1 LFQDLHRALLKVENI
16 LDINKYKNLKER
28 FHMNKSVEL
37 KHDVVVIGG
46 GPGGLSA
53 AISAAREGADV
64 LLVERNSML
73 GGAAA
78 SGLGVLGY
86 LDSKGRKSLGGLAQ
100 EYIDRLAEYQAAI
113 GHYRCPVHNSI
124 SPISPDMFGII
135 AVEMCR
141 EAGVKLLFNC
151 ELIDVMVDNGRVVK
165 VAVYGKCTRIEIE
178 AKIFIDGTGDG
189 DLAYMSGAEYISGQD
204 GTGIMQPSTLMFTI
218 TDYDLEKLFDYIKE
232 NPEEAGIKEKYAE
245 NYNLDFF
252 RSTRG
257 HCFIGLNKL
266 IEKARE
272 SGEFDI
278 PRNQFI
284 YIKTP
289 YEAQLAINTVRII
302 SIDGSDIFQVS
313 KGLEEGYRQILQLLK
328 FMRKYIPGFENCRI
342 SRISPSLGVRES
354 RHFIGKKRLT
364 KEEMYAYKNSDDT
377 IALCAYNV
385 DIHSGT
391 ADHID
396 LHRLEKPF
404 GIPYGCLVPKSIDGL
419 LLSGRIISV
428 DSTVFGAARVMGPL
442 MAAGEAA
449 GISAAICIKKNL
461 SPSDVPVAEIREIIL
476 KNGGI
481 LEVK

>member
-1 LFQDLHRALLKVENI
+1 
-16 LDINKYKNLKER
+16 
-28 FHMNKSVEL
+28 MNKMFQL
-37 KHDVVVIGG
+37 KYDLDVIVGC
-46 GPGGLSA
+46 PGGLSA
-53 AISAAREGADV
+53 AISAAREGAKV
-64 LLVERNSML
+64 LLVERSSML

-100 EYIDRLAEYQAAI
+100 EYIDRLEEYQAAI

-124 SPISPDMFGII
+124 TPISPEMFKIV
-135 AVEMCR
+135 AVEMCK
-141 EAGVKLLFNC
+141 EAGVELLFNC

-165 VAVYGKCTRIEIE
+165 VAVYGKCTRVEIE

-189 DLAYMSGAEYISGQD
+189 DLAYMAGAEYISGQD
-204 GTGIMQPSTLMFTI
+204 ETGIMQPSTLMFTV
-218 TDYDLEKLFDYIKE
+218 TGFDLEKFFKYIEE
-232 NPEEAGIKEKYAE
+232 NPEEAGIKESYAE
-245 NYNLDFF
+245 GYNLDFF

-257 HCFIGLNKL
+257 LCFIGLNNLVK
-266 IEKARE
+266 KARDN
-272 SGEFDI
+272 GEFDI

-289 YEAQLAINTVRII
+289 DEAQLAINTVRII
-302 SIDGSDIFQVS
+302 NIDGSDIFQLS
-313 KGLEEGYRQILQLLK
+313 RGLEEGYRQVLQLLK

-342 SRISPSLGVRES
+342 THISPSLGVRES

-364 KEEMYAYKNSDDT
+364 RDEMYAYTNSEDT

-396 LHRLEKPF
+396 LYKLEQPF

-419 LLSGRIISV
+419 LLTGRIISV
-428 DSTVFGAARVMGPL
+428 DSTVFGAARVMGPI

-449 GISAAICIKKNL
+449 GIAAAICVKRNIC
-461 SPSDVPVAEIREIIL
+461 PADVPVAEVREIIL
-476 KNGGI
+476 RNGGI